1 MAAARSALTAAS
13 KEPAAIETETTEVE
27 EGMGDVPLGE
37 NTAVELELDTVST
50 GASGADRDDDGAE
63 LDAAT
68 EATQR
73 RAPQPPPR
81 SVIHRRSW
89 WQEWS
94 RNRTPTRL

>member
-1 MAAARSALTAAS
+1 
-13 KEPAAIETETTEVE
+13 
-27 EGMGDVPLGE
+27 MGDVPLGE

-73 RAPQPPPR
+73 PQPPPR
-81 SVIHRRSW
+81 SVVRRRSW
-89 WQEWS
+89 RRE
-94 RNRTPTRL
+94 